1 MPTLGERRHP
11 VSSTPR
17 GLRKMAVSDYA
28 TQLGLIGRG
37 QTEEGEGIVERAA
50 TLCPPGAG
58 LYSGDAHW

>member
-1 MPTLGERRHP
+1 
-11 VSSTPR
+11 
-17 GLRKMAVSDYA
+17 MAVSDYA